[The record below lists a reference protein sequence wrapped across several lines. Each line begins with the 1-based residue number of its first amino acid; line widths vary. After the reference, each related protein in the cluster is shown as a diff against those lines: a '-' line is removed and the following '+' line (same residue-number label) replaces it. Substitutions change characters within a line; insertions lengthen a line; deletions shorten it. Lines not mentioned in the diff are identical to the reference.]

1 MKQLHQH
8 GGLVFGDR
16 AIEKQC
22 WLGGRTMGEHTA
34 EWWSVHVKFSLP
46 SIASFPNRSVKTLLQ
61 NVARSDA
68 LVFNPLLIVPES
80 SF

>member
-1 MKQLHQH
+1 MKQLHQS

-16 AIEKQC
+16 DIEKQC
-22 WLGGRTMGEHTA
+22 WLGGRTTEEDTA
-34 EWWSVHVKFSLP
+34 EWWSVNEKFSLP
-46 SIASFPNRSVKTLLQ
+46 SIASFPNRSVKTLLR

-68 LVFNPLLIVPES
+68 LGFNVPES